1 MAPVETKRE
10 LDRDLDRELKAE
22 RRRIEKSLR
31 RLLKG
36 EKGVPPRLKKAME
49 HSLLAGGKRLRP
61 VLLLWTWDAIAAKRK
76 TTPVDREQA
85 LVAAC
90 ALEMLHTYSL
100 IHDDLPAM
108 DDDDLRRGRP
118 TCHVA
123 FDEATAILAGDG
135 LHARAFSLLA
145 ASAGR
150 LAGPLVSLVADAVGP
165 AGMVGGQQHDLD
177 AEGKAVTATVV
188 RKIHTGK
195 TARLL
200 MAAMG
205 AGALLAGA
213 NAGAREAVGN
223 AALDLGLAFQGAD
236 DVLDVTATAA
246 KLGKTVGKD
255 VASGKATWVRVE
267 GLEKASRRARR
278 HGEKGR
284 DGLTA
289 ALPKGPQTE
298 RLLALAGLLWN
309 REY

>member
-1 MAPVETKRE
+1 MAPVETKH
-10 LDRDLDRELKAE
+10 DLDRELKVE

-31 RLLKG
+31 RLLKD

-49 HSLLAGGKRLRP
+49 HSLLAVGKRLRP

-145 ASAGR
+145 GSAGKLCGFHVR
-150 LAGPLVSLVADAVGP
+150 TIAKSKFGPFF
-165 AGMVGGQQHDLD
+165 
-177 AEGKAVTATVV
+177 TVWHV
-188 RKIHTGK
+188 PERSDG
-195 TARLL
+195 RG
-200 MAAMG
+200 G
-205 AGALLAGA
+205 AGEAFCHTRNNRFRHRHYRCNNDGCC
-213 NAGAREAVGN
+213 RENNLCAVH
-223 AALDLGLAFQGAD
+223 L
-236 DVLDVTATAA
+236 
-246 KLGKTVGKD
+246 
-255 VASGKATWVRVE
+255 
-267 GLEKASRRARR
+267 
-278 HGEKGR
+278 
-284 DGLTA
+284 
-289 ALPKGPQTE
+289 
-298 RLLALAGLLWN
+298 
-309 REY
+309 